1 MSNIDWTAVEAE
13 IQKNWDENN
22 PNNNVKIKI
31 TPPVDDGK
39 IYDLEGRL
47 TPLLLEKFVEKVDES
62 TIHPLMLN
70 EIQRLKNAGYQ
81 EGDTIWFYKDFGFL
95 SGWAGYVLMRG
106 DKFVSRIVT
115 MMS

>member
-1 MSNIDWTAVEAE
+1 MSGIDWTAVEAE
-13 IQKNWDENN
+13 IQKNWDEKN
-22 PNNNVKIKI
+22 PNNKVKITI

-39 IYDLEGRL
+39 IYDLEGKITTLRL
-47 TPLLLEKFVEKVDES
+47 ENFVELVDEEE
-62 TIHPLMLN
+62 IHPVMLPM
-70 EIQRLKNAGYQ
+70 IAKLKAGKYQ

-106 DKFVSRIVT
+106 DKAVARVIT